1 MAPLTLRHAHPLLA
15 SLASLAILAGCVTPQ
30 GSPVPPCGEEFEAVL
45 QGDPRAMT
53 NQPQSI
59 PVECYRIIGNARIE
73 VGFLMPPGPQ
83 CYEVESVE
91 VVESTDA
98 VSLELRVGGVSDP
111 LGACPE
117 EELPWSVLVELNGPI
132 EGRQVLDAVGSG

>member
-1 MAPLTLRHAHPLLA
+1 MTLSPSRLSALLA
-15 SLASLAILAGCVTPQ
+15 SLVVLAGCATPQ
-30 GSPVPPCGEEFEAVL
+30 GTPVPTCGDDFEAVL

-59 PVECYRIIGNARIE
+59 AVECYRIIGNARIE
-73 VGFLMPPGPQ
+73 VGFLMPAGPQ
-83 CYEVESVE
+83 CFEVESVE
-91 VVESTDA
+91 VSESSEA

-111 LGACPE
+111 FGACPE

-132 EGRQVLDAVGSG
+132 EGREVLDAVGSG

>member
-1 MAPLTLRHAHPLLA
+1 MALSPPRRVTALLA
-15 SLASLAILAGCVTPQ
+15 SLVVLAGCATPR
-30 GSPVPPCGEEFEAVL
+30 GTPVPLCGDDFEAVL

-83 CYEVESVE
+83 CFEVESVE
-91 VVESTDA
+91 VSESSEA

-132 EGRQVLDAVGSG
+132 EGREVLDVIGSSG

>member
-1 MAPLTLRHAHPLLA
+1 MAHRPLRRLLPPLA
-15 SLASLAILAGCVTPQ
+15 SLVVLAACVTPQ
-30 GSPVPPCGEEFEAVL
+30 GSPVPLCGDDFEAVL

-53 NQPQSI
+53 NQAQSI

-73 VGFLMPPGPQ
+73 VGFFMPAGPQ
-83 CYEVESVE
+83 CFEVDSVE
-91 VVESTDA
+91 VVESSGA

-132 EGRQVLDAVGSG
+132 EGRQVLDAIGPG

>member
-1 MAPLTLRHAHPLLA
+1 MVLSPRRRITALLA
-15 SLASLAILAGCVTPQ
+15 SLFVLAGCATPQ
-30 GSPVPPCGEEFEAVL
+30 GTPVPLCGDDFEAVL

-53 NQPQSI
+53 SQPQSI

-73 VGFLMPPGPQ
+73 VGFFMPAGPQ
-83 CYEVESVE
+83 CFEVESVE
-91 VVESTDA
+91 VSESSEA

-132 EGRQVLDAVGSG
+132 EGREVLDAVGPG